1 MAEMMNG
8 NGTMEKKYYVKDD
21 DDFASKGTA
30 GTALGLGIA
39 GTALG
44 LLNNPNGILGGLFN
58 GGNST
63 NGCAYTCQDR
73 LNDMEKQHQELFG
86 VYKNQVD
93 TSFSNYKYARDLSDS
108 ILAKQNADA
117 FALFQGYT
125 NATSALQ
132 KQIDEIKTQNA
143 VLAATRPLQDQL
155 IMNTIALEAERRQ
168 AADCGI
174 IQYSNCTYYPV
185 NIANVT
191 TGTEVTPKTLYNP
204 LSCFNAPISNCGCGR

>member
-8 NGTMEKKYYVKDD
+8 NGMEKKYYVKDD
-21 DDFASKGTA
+21 DDYASKGVA
-30 GTALGLGIA
+30 GTALGLGI
-39 GTALG
+39 GALG
-44 LLNNPNGILGGLFN
+44 LNLLQNGGLANLFN

-63 NGCAYTCQDR
+63 VNCGYSYTCENR
-73 LNDMEKQHQELFG
+73 IKDMEKYNSEM
-86 VYKNQVD
+86 
-93 TSFSNYKYARDLSDS
+93 FSNYKYTRDMNDT
-108 ILAKQNADA
+108 IMAKQNADA

-125 NATSALQ
+125 NATTALQ
-132 KQIDEIKTQNA
+132 KQIDELKTQNA

-155 IMNTIALEAERRQ
+155 IMNAIALEAERRQ

-191 TGTEVTPKTLYNP
+191 TGTEVTPKQLYNP
-204 LSCFNAPISNCGCGR
+204 LSCFNAPTCGCGR

>member
-8 NGTMEKKYYVKDD
+8 NGMEKKYYVKDD
-21 DDFASKGTA
+21 DDYASKGVA
-30 GTALGLGIA
+30 GTALGIGI
-39 GTALG
+39 GALG
-44 LLNNPNGILGGLFN
+44 LNLLQNGGLANLFN

-63 NGCAYTCQDR
+63 GNCGCAYTCQDR
-73 LNDMEKQHQELFG
+73 LSDMDKQHQELFG

-93 TSFSNYKYARDLSDS
+93 TSFSNYKYTRDMNDT
-108 ILAKQNADA
+108 IMAKQNADA

-125 NATSALQ
+125 NATAGLQ
-132 KQIDEIKTQNA
+132 KQIDELKTQNA

-155 IMNTIALEAERRQ
+155 IMNAIALEAERRQ

-174 IQYSNCTYYPV
+174 IGYTNCSFYPV

-191 TGTEVTPKTLYNP
+191 TGTDVTPKQLYNP
-204 LSCFNAPISNCGCGR
+204 LSCFNAPTCGCGR

>member
-8 NGTMEKKYYVKDD
+8 NGMEKKYYVKDD
-21 DDFASKGTA
+21 DDYASKGTA

-58 GGNST
+58 GGSNT
-63 NGCAYTCQDR
+63 GNCGCAYTCQDR
-73 LNDMEKQHQELFG
+73 LSDIEKQHQELFG

-93 TSFSNYKYARDLSDS
+93 TSFSNYKYTRDLSDS
-108 ILAKQNADA
+108 ILAKHNADA

-125 NATSALQ
+125 TATAGLQ
-132 KQIDEIKTQNA
+132 KQIDELKTQNA

-155 IMNTIALEAERRQ
+155 IMNAIALEAERRQ

-174 IQYSNCTYYPV
+174 IGYTNCSFYPV

-191 TGTEVTPKTLYNP
+191 TGTDVTPKQLYNP
-204 LSCFNAPISNCGCGR
+204 LSCFNAPTCGCGR

>member
-8 NGTMEKKYYVKDD
+8 NGMEKKYYVKDD
-21 DDFASKGTA
+21 DDYASKGVA
-30 GTALGLGIA
+30 GTALGLGI
-39 GTALG
+39 GALG
-44 LLNNPNGILGGLFN
+44 LNLLQNGGLANLFN

-63 NGCAYTCQDR
+63 GNCGCAYTCQDR
-73 LNDMEKQHQELFG
+73 LSDMEKQHQELFG

-93 TSFSNYKYARDLSDS
+93 TSFSNYKYTRDMNDT
-108 ILAKQNADA
+108 IMAKQNADA

-125 NATSALQ
+125 NATAGLQ
-132 KQIDEIKTQNA
+132 KQIDELKTQNA

-155 IMNTIALEAERRQ
+155 IMNAIALEAERRQ

-204 LSCFNAPISNCGCGR
+204 LSCFNAPTCGCGR

>member
-8 NGTMEKKYYVKDD
+8 NSMAEKKYYVKDD

-58 GGNST
+58 GGSNT
-63 NGCAYTCQDR
+63 GNCGCAYTCQDR
-73 LNDMEKQHQELFG
+73 LSDMEKQHQELFG

-93 TSFSNYKYARDLSDS
+93 TSFSNYKYTRDLSDS

-117 FALFQGYT
+117 FALYQGYT
-125 NATSALQ
+125 NATAGLQ
-132 KQIDEIKTQNA
+132 KQIDELKTQNA
-143 VLAATRPLQDQL
+143 VLAATRPLQDK
-155 IMNTIALEAERRQ
+155 IIFDAIALEAERRSCSDNKIVNYLNSNFYPISV
-168 AADCGI
+168 AD
-174 IQYSNCTYYPV
+174 
-185 NIANVT
+185 VT
-191 TGTEVTPKTLYNP
+191 TGTTTTQRLLSNP
-204 LSCFNAPISNCGCGR
+204 LCGCPI

>member
-8 NGTMEKKYYVKDD
+8 NGMEKKYYVKDD
-21 DDFASKGTA
+21 DDYASKGVA
-30 GTALGLGIA
+30 GTALGLGI
-39 GTALG
+39 GALG
-44 LLNNPNGILGGLFN
+44 LNLLQNGGLANLFN

-63 NGCAYTCQDR
+63 GNCGYSYTCEDR
-73 LNDMEKQHQELFG
+73 IKDMEKYNSEM
-86 VYKNQVD
+86 
-93 TSFSNYKYARDLSDS
+93 FSNYKYTRDMNDT
-108 ILAKQNADA
+108 IMAKQNADA

-125 NATSALQ
+125 NATASLQ

-143 VLAATRPLQDQL
+143 VLAATRPLQDK
-155 IMNTIALEAERRQ
+155 IIFDAIALEAERRQ

-204 LSCFNAPISNCGCGR
+204 LSCFNAPMTNCGCGR

>member
-8 NGTMEKKYYVKDD
+8 NSMAEKKYYVKDD

-58 GGNST
+58 GGSNT
-63 NGCAYTCQDR
+63 GNCGCAYTCQDR
-73 LNDMEKQHQELFG
+73 LSDMEKQHQELFG

-93 TSFSNYKYARDLSDS
+93 TSFSNYKYTRDMNDT
-108 ILAKQNADA
+108 IMAKQNADA

-125 NATSALQ
+125 TATAGLQ
-132 KQIDEIKTQNA
+132 KQIDELKTQLA
-143 VLAATRPLQDQL
+143 VADAVRPYQDKL
-155 IMNTIALEAERRQ
+155 LYDAIALEAERRSC
-168 AADCGI
+168 ADNKI
-174 IQYSNCTYYPV
+174 VNYLNSNFYPISV
-185 NIANVT
+185 ADVT
-191 TGTEVTPKTLYNP
+191 TGTTTTQRLLSNP
-204 LSCFNAPISNCGCGR
+204 LCGCPI

>member
-8 NGTMEKKYYVKDD
+8 NGMEKKYYVKDD
-21 DDFASKGTA
+21 DDYASKGVA
-30 GTALGLGIA
+30 GTALGLGI
-39 GTALG
+39 GALG
-44 LLNNPNGILGGLFN
+44 LNLLQNGGLANLFN

-63 NGCAYTCQDR
+63 GNCGCAYTCQDR
-73 LNDMEKQHQELFG
+73 LSDMEKQHQELFG

-93 TSFSNYKYARDLSDS
+93 TSFSNYKYTRDMNDT
-108 ILAKQNADA
+108 IMAKQNADA

-125 NATSALQ
+125 NATTALQ

-155 IMNTIALEAERRQ
+155 IMNAIALEAERRQ

-204 LSCFNAPISNCGCGR
+204 LSCFNAPMTNCGCGR

>member
-8 NGTMEKKYYVKDD
+8 NGMEKKYYVKDD

-58 GGNST
+58 GGSNT
-63 NGCAYTCQDR
+63 GNCGCAYTCQDR
-73 LNDMEKQHQELFG
+73 LSDMEKQHQELFG

-93 TSFSNYKYARDLSDS
+93 TSFSNYKFTRDLSDS

-117 FALFQGYT
+117 FALYQGYT
-125 NATSALQ
+125 NATAMLQ
-132 KQIDEIKTQNA
+132 KQIDELKTKNA
-143 VLAATRPLQDQL
+143 VLEATRPLQDQL
-155 IMNTIALEAERRQ
+155 ILNAIALEAERRSCSDNKIVNYLNSNFYPISV
-168 AADCGI
+168 AD
-174 IQYSNCTYYPV
+174 
-185 NIANVT
+185 VT
-191 TGTEVTPKTLYNP
+191 TGTTTTQRLLSNP
-204 LSCFNAPISNCGCGR
+204 LCGCPI